1 MNSENAKAMAEFF
14 IPIVAQEVEINLK
27 VFKAIPEEK
36 RDYKPHSKSMSA
48 LELARHITLEDV
60 WFLQAV
66 IDGQFGPMPPQG
78 EDSAV
83 KSVADAINLYNEKM
97 PALMEQVKSLSGE
110 QLTQEVSLLGILNL
124 PAIGFLSFMVRH
136 TVHHRGQ
143 LSTYLR
149 PMGSKVPQIY
159 GGSADNPMELPD
171 A

>member
-78 EDSAV
+78 EDSEV
-83 KSVADAINLYNEKM
+83 QSVADAINLYNEKM

-124 PAIGFLSFMVRH
+124 PAIWFLSFMVRH